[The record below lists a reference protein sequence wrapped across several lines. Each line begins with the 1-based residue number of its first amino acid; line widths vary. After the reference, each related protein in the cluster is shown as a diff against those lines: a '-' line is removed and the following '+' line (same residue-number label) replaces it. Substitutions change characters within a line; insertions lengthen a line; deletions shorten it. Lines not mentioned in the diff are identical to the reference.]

1 MSVFKNNSTK
11 TSFVL
16 QLKPQESL
24 EKQRV
29 VIKHPKVRQ
38 AFCSQKLYFQDKKNV
53 YIVIIEPCGLT
64 RHQNSIYLN
73 ESLIFRIMVIVSM
86 ASVDLANF

>member
-38 AFCSQKLYFQDKKNV
+38 AFCSQKLYFQDKKMFT
-53 YIVIIEPCGLT
+53 LW
-64 RHQNSIYLN
+64 
-73 ESLIFRIMVIVSM
+73 
-86 ASVDLANF
+86 